1 MWNAEGCCF
10 HFIGNKKKTDVLK
23 TCLCKLGFKSWY
35 WSNYTDQMI
44 YKLNKTKILVYCE
57 KQNTVSIFSMN
68 IES

>member
-1 MWNAEGCCF
+1 
-10 HFIGNKKKTDVLK
+10 
-23 TCLCKLGFKSWY
+23 
-35 WSNYTDQMI
+35 MI